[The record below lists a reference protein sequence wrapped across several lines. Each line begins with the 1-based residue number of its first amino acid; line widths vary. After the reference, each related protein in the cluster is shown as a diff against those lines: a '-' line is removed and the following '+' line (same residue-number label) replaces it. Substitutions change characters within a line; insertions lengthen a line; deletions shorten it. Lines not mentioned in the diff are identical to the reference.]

1 MCAIFTENAKYLG
14 LIPVYIDVVVRLQW
28 HGHSGVVR
36 RLQQP
41 RTELV
46 VVVHTVQVV
55 DVPEAKQKLKN
66 SLVLSSPA
74 EGIVG

>member
-1 MCAIFTENAKYLG
+1 MCVIFTENAKYLG
-14 LIPVYIDVVVRLQW
+14 LIPVYVDVVVRLQR

-55 DVPEAKQKLKN
+55 DVPETKQQALKIF
-66 SLVLSSPA
+66 SSVQP
-74 EGIVG
+74 GY